1 MNLLQFTGAREQ
13 FVLKASDCTRSL
25 AEDTRHWLLYDL
37 NKPRNTSV
45 HDFQKRVNEI
55 YLRDDIPKGID
66 PEDLLSELS
75 IQY

>member
-1 MNLLQFTGAREQ
+1 MNKVRSFY
-13 FVLKASDCTRSL
+13 LKTR
-25 AEDTRHWLLYDL
+25 RGQI
-37 NKPRNTSV
+37 
-45 HDFQKRVNEI
+45 QKSVNEI